1 MSPKLP
7 VVIAG
12 AGPTGLMCALALAR
26 EGVRV
31 VVCEAEPT
39 LTHDLRA
46 GSFHPPTQEMMAPYG
61 ITDQMHAHGALQVRK
76 WQVRSRRGGMV
87 AEFDLGLLADVTAYP
102 YRLHLEQHRLTPI
115 QLDMLRKEPSAEV
128 HFGHRITGFQHRP
141 NSVVVEFESEG
152 IPGKIEAGWLIGAD
166 GGRSTIRKLLPV
178 EFEGFTWPEQF
189 LVVSTPYDLG
199 RHGFAMNAY
208 VADPTQ
214 WAAVFKMPDAG
225 PPGLWR
231 LAFPCD
237 PGLPDDALLDARA
250 VQARMQSFLP
260 QETEYEIRYQ
270 SIYRVHQRVASEWRH
285 GRVLLAGDAAHLNN
299 PLGGFGLNSGI
310 HDAVNLAG
318 KLARV
323 WRDEESDALLD
334 VYVHQRRKTT
344 IDQVQAMSIRNKRL
358 LEQRDPAVQKARMEE
373 LMAIAADPQRAR
385 QFLLDSSMIAGLHRS
400 QENRQ
405 VKNKNRPAR

>member
-1 MSPKLP
+1 MQKLP

-12 AGPTGLMCALALAR
+12 AGPSGLMCALALAAQD
-26 EGVRV
+26 VPV
-31 VVCEAEPT
+31 VVCEAEPS
-39 LTHDLRA
+39 LPHDLRA
-46 GSFHPPTQEMMAPYG
+46 GTFHPPTQEMMAPYG
-61 ITDQMHAHGALQVRK
+61 ITARMHEHGLKVQH
-76 WQVRSRRGGMV
+76 WQIRSRQGGQV
-87 AEFDLGLLADVTAYP
+87 AEFDLGLLGDITPYP

-115 QLDMLRKEPSAEV
+115 QLDLLRRHANAEV
-128 HFGHRITGFQHRP
+128 HFGHRITGFEHRAR
-141 NSVVVEFESEG
+141 SVMVEFESEG
-152 IPGKIEAGWLIGAD
+152 IPGKLEASYLIGAD

-189 LVVSTPYDLG
+189 LVASTPYDFA
-199 RHGFAMNAY
+199 RHGFTLNAY
-208 VADPTQ
+208 IADPVE

-237 PGLPDDALLDARA
+237 PSLPDDALLDPAR
-250 VQARMQSFLP
+250 VQSRMQSFLP
-260 QETEYEIRYQ
+260 QEKPYEIRYQ

-323 WRDEESDALLD
+323 WRGEAGEELLD
-334 VYVHQRRKTT
+334 IYVHQRKTAT

-358 LEQRDPAVQKARMEE
+358 LEERDPAVQRARMDE
-373 LMAIAADPQRAR
+373 LMAIAADSQRAR
-385 QFLLDSSMIAGLHRS
+385 QYLLDSSMISGVRKSLEIS
-400 QENRQ
+400 
-405 VKNKNRPAR
+405 

>member
-1 MSPKLP
+1 VTQKLP

-12 AGPTGLMCALALAR
+12 AGPTGLMCALALAAQ
-26 EGVRV
+26 EVPV
-31 VVCEAEPT
+31 VVCEAESS

-46 GSFHPPTQEMMAPYG
+46 GTYHPPTQEMMAPYG
-61 ITDQMHAHGALQVRK
+61 ITARMHEHGLKVQR
-76 WQVRSRRGGMV
+76 WQIRSRQGGQV
-87 AEFDLGLLADVTAYP
+87 AEFDLGVLRDLTPYP

-115 QLDMLRKEPSAEV
+115 QLDLLRGSSKAEV
-128 HFGHRITGFQHRP
+128 HFRHRVTGFEHRAH
-141 NSVVVEFESEG
+141 SVMVEFESEG
-152 IPGKIEAGWLIGAD
+152 IPGKLEASYLIGAD

-189 LVVSTPYDLG
+189 LVVSTPYDFA
-199 RHGFAMNAY
+199 RHGFTLNAY
-208 VADPTQ
+208 IADPVE

-237 PGLPDDALLDARA
+237 PGLPDDALLDPRA
-250 VQARMQSFLP
+250 VQARMQGFLP
-260 QETEYEIRYQ
+260 KEPEYEIRYQ
-270 SIYRVHQRVASEWRH
+270 SIYRVHQRVANEWRH
-285 GRVLLAGDAAHLNN
+285 GRVVLAGDAAHLNN

-323 WRDEESDALLD
+323 WRGEESEALLD
-334 VYVHQRRKTT
+334 VYVQQRRKTT

-358 LEQRDPAVQKARMEE
+358 LEERDPAVQRSRMDE

-385 QFLLDSSMIAGLHRS
+385 HYLLDSSMIAGVRKSL
-400 QENRQ
+400 ENS
-405 VKNKNRPAR
+405 